1 MLLVIAVLDGK
12 WIAQCIDSESNF
24 YFQDG
29 KGNGIWH
36 LEHPDAAGEFFK
48 KVELKKKKRHYKH
61 I

>member
-36 LEHPDAAGEFFK
+36 LKHPDAAGEFFK
-48 KVELKKKKRHYKH
+48 KV
-61 I
+61 